1 MNLQAGSF
9 TPLREELGGRTLL
22 VMLGCLLAQM
32 GLAYGYVFPALAQD
46 ILADTGWTR
55 SELAF
60 ARLPQI
66 AIMAAASPFIG
77 TLVFR
82 WGGRKVLAGSA
93 ALLGV
98 IFLWFFPRTESLSV
112 YYALMIATGI
122 ALAGIGDITVGQVV
136 SQWINRWRGL
146 LLGIVYAGSNL
157 GGLVLVPWV
166 VQISAEQGWREA
178 LGTMGWGA
186 LLVMLPSVIF
196 LVRDRRNSA
205 PVEKHEAGSGASRL
219 ESDRDLSLRA
229 ALRTRSFWI
238 LSFSLFAFFFYFLAM
253 LEHMV
258 LHLTDIG
265 MDRGE
270 AVARYTTAIGLGIW
284 SKIGLGLVADRINDR
299 YSVLIDCAVLA
310 LSSVLL
316 LLTPGSLTLWV
327 FVFSFGFSYAARD
340 VVYPLIVTYC
350 FGLRYMAPIY
360 GALMVSLLF
369 GAAGPFFAAAVYDH
383 YGNYDV
389 AFRTFVALNLVCLTA
404 LFFLRDERQY
414 SAAS

>member
-1 MNLQAGSF
+1 MNSQAGFF
-9 TPLREELGGRTLL
+9 TTLREELGGRTLL

-32 GLAYGYVFPALAQD
+32 GLSFGYVFPALAQD

-55 SELAF
+55 SEFAF

-66 AIMAAASPFIG
+66 AAMAAASPFIG
-77 TLVFR
+77 SLVFR
-82 WGGRKVLAGSA
+82 FGGRKVLAGSV

-98 IFLWFFPRTESLSV
+98 VFLWLFPRTESLTF
-112 YYALMIATGI
+112 YYLFMMATGI
-122 ALAGIGDITVGQVV
+122 GLAGLGDITVGQVV
-136 SQWINRWRGL
+136 SEWVNRSRGL

-157 GGLVLVPWV
+157 GGLLLVPWMV
-166 VQISAEQGWREA
+166 RISAESDWRNA
-178 LGTMGWGA
+178 LGIMGLGA

-196 LVRDRRNSA
+196 LVRDRKRSTPA
-205 PVEKHEAGSGASRL
+205 PENPATPLTPRV
-219 ESDRDLSLRA
+219 ESDQDIPLRT

-238 LSFSLFAFFFYFLAM
+238 LAFSLFTFFFYFLAM

-265 MDRGE
+265 MERGE
-270 AVARYTTAIGLGIW
+270 AVARYALAIGLGIG

-299 YSVLIDCAVLA
+299 YSILIDCGVLA
-310 LSSVLL
+310 FSSILL

-327 FVFSFGFSYAARD
+327 FVISFGFSYAARD

-360 GALMVSLLF
+360 GALMVSLFF
-369 GAAGPFFAAAVYDH
+369 GAAGPLFAAWVHDH
-383 YGNYDV
+383 YGSYDL
-389 AFRTFVALNLVCLTA
+389 AFGTFAVLNGACLVA
-404 LFFLRDERQY
+404 LFFLRDERQHVS
-414 SAAS
+414 SA